1 MSKIAII
8 IKTTPKRRSLLWV
21 INSVELSLSD
31 ISFRFYIADE
41 EPIDDWKEE
50 LYEKLDQ
57 KGHYIKIWE
66 KRKSVTKA
74 RNHLISQ
81 LQDEEYVLRLDD
93 DFELGGEFNIQNML
107 TLLERD
113 DIDFCADLERQ
124 IGDGKSISSGE
135 LRIESGQVKFKNN
148 SPPDL
153 IFKKDSAWKYNEY
166 KGVRFAKA
174 DYMRNLILIK
184 KHCFDEVKWN
194 ENLKFTG
201 EHLDFYLALKAN
213 GFQGVFTPDSIHL
226 HRDDLKQITIS
237 IQEEK
242 KWRHLERIKI
252 KTIEYNRKWNGEP
265 VKKYWFGKRLI
276 SVLKKLLLKVDKYLF
291 RGVKNN

>member
-1 MSKIAII
+1 MSKIAVI
-8 IKTTPKRRSLLWV
+8 IKTTPKRKSLLWV
-21 INSVELSLSD
+21 INSIELSLD
-31 ISFRFYIADE
+31 NYRLYIADE

-50 LYEKLDQ
+50 LYEKLKQ
-57 KGHYIKIWE
+57 EGHFIKIWNE
-66 KRKSVTKA
+66 RIAVTKA
-74 RNHLISQ
+74 RNYLISQ
-81 LQDEEYVLRLDD
+81 LQDENYVMRLDD

-113 DIDFCADLERQ
+113 DIDFCADIERQ
-124 IGDGKSISSGE
+124 IGEGKNINSGS
-135 LRIESGQVKFKNN
+135 LRIESGQVKFIDN
-148 SPPDL
+148 SPPNL
-153 IFKKDSAWKYNEY
+153 IMKKDSAWKYNAY
-166 KGVRFAKA
+166 KGVRYAKA

-184 KHCFDEVKWN
+184 RHCFAKVKWN

-201 EHLDFYLALKAN
+201 EHLDFYLSLKAM
-213 GFQGVFTPDSIHL
+213 GFQGAFTRDSIHL
-226 HRDDLKQITIS
+226 HRDDLKQVS
-237 IQEEK
+237 IDVKEEK